1 MLIYLGPNPYFPEG
15 TLFDLDDE
23 PQLTL
28 PDRGDGTS
36 ATIYRQGSIICPPFA
51 ENIPPGQCPVVVTSY
66 TIGEKAEDIAS
77 IKVDESI
84 HFQVLVIPQSV
95 ESILVNDRVRSV
107 EVDSYFPS
115 TNGDETEY
123 RFHISHL
130 RPGFYEAM
138 ITFADRS
145 TGRLTFIKFFPPR
158 FSAAYPGIRND
169 ELPIATREAGKMI
182 TVTAHEPNYEAD
194 LLNKALE
201 LATEWGE
208 NFRKPIHDRIRVS
221 YPELDDEEIDRLT
234 TTAREAESYIYA
246 LGEQELAGAIREA
259 DITRHAREKYPWLNR
274 TNLNRLSGI
283 AMYYARK

>member
-1 MLIYLGPNPYFPEG
+1 MLIYLGPNPYYPEG
-15 TLFDLDDE
+15 TLLDLEDQT
-23 PQLTL
+23 QLTL

-36 ATIYRQGSIICPPFA
+36 AKIDRRGSIDCPPFA

-66 TIGEKAEDIAS
+66 AIGEKAEDIAS
-77 IKVDESI
+77 ITVDESI

-130 RPGFYEAM
+130 RAGFYEAM
-138 ITFADRS
+138 ITFHDGS

-158 FSAAYPGIRND
+158 FSAAY
-169 ELPIATREAGKMI
+169 AGSHAAERHEEPTMI
-182 TVTAHEPNYEAD
+182 SLTAYEPNYESK

-201 LATEWGE
+201 LSTEWGE
-208 NFRKPIHDRIRVS
+208 NFRKPIHDRIRVF
-221 YPELDDEEIDRLT
+221 YPELDDPEIDRLT
-234 TTAREAESYIYA
+234 TLAREAESYIYH
-246 LGEQELAGAIREA
+246 LGERELAGEIREA
-259 DITRHAREKYPWLNR
+259 DIPNLARETYPWLSKN
-274 TNLNRLSGI
+274 NVNRLTGI
-283 AMYYARK
+283 SMFYARK

>member
-15 TLFDLDDE
+15 TLFDLDDQ
-23 PQLTL
+23 PQLAL

-36 ATIYRQGSIICPPFA
+36 ATIDRQGSIICPPFA

-66 TIGEKAEDIAS
+66 AIGERAEDIAS
-77 IKVDESI
+77 ITVDESI

-115 TNGDETEY
+115 ANGDETEY
-123 RFHISHL
+123 RFHIGHL
-130 RPGFYEAM
+130 RPGFFEAM

-169 ELPIATREAGKMI
+169 ERPIAPREEVKMI
-182 TVTAHEPNYEAD
+182 SVTAYEPDHEAE

-208 NFRKPIHDRIRVS
+208 NFRKPIHDRIRVFH
-221 YPELDDEEIDRLT
+221 PELDDPEIDRLT
-234 TTAREAESYIYA
+234 TLANEAESYIYQ
-246 LGEQELAGAIREA
+246 LGERELAGEIREA
-259 DITRHAREKYPWLNR
+259 DIPNLARERYPWLSKN
-274 TNLNRLSGI
+274 NVNRLTGI
-283 AMYYARK
+283 SMFYARK